1 MASNDDAFPPVE
13 MLAARL
19 RERIQTE
26 GPLSVA
32 AFMSEALFDPMAGF
46 YATKDPLGAA
56 NDFITAP
63 EISQMFGEL
72 LGLWTAEVW
81 SAMGAPAPVQ
91 LIELGP
97 GTGRMM
103 SDMLRAA
110 RAMPGFHEACDVT
123 LVEASPALK
132 MVQGETLA
140 KAPVPVRWA
149 KTLDKAAQGPC
160 VIVSNEFL
168 DCLPVRQAVRV
179 EGRWRER
186 VVGVDPADPNRFA
199 FGLGPVL
206 SEHELGEIP
215 GALREAE
222 EGALVEL
229 RPGDAPLVEAIAAR
243 LKAHPGYALFIDY
256 GADAPEFGDTLQAI
270 RKHETVD
277 PLDQPGTA
285 DLTCWAAF
293 DRLGALGEAAGLD
306 VYGPMGQGAF
316 LKGLGIEQRAAALA
330 ATAGEAARGRLARQ
344 LHRLVDAEEMGALFK
359 VMAFASPGLP
369 PAPGLDPFQP

>member
-1 MASNDDAFPPVE
+1 MSKSDDFRPVE

-19 RERIQTE
+19 RERIAAE
-26 GPLSVA
+26 GPLTVA
-32 AFMSEALFDPMAGF
+32 AYMAEALFDPMAGF

-81 SAMGAPAPVQ
+81 GQMGAPAPVQ

-110 RAMPGFHEACDVT
+110 RAMPGFLEACDVT

-132 MVQGETLA
+132 MVQGETLSR
-140 KAPVPVRWA
+140 APVPVRWA
-149 KTLDKAAQGPC
+149 KTVEKAARGPA

-168 DCLPVRQAVRV
+168 DCLPVRQAIFV

-186 VVGVDPADPNRFA
+186 VVGIDPADPQRFA

-206 SEHELGEIP
+206 SEADLAQIP
-215 GALREAE
+215 PALRDAR
-222 EGALVEL
+222 EGALIEL
-229 RPGDAPLVEAIAAR
+229 RPSDAPLVEEIAAR
-243 LKAHPGYALFIDY
+243 LHAHPGYALFVDY
-256 GADAPEFGDTLQAI
+256 GADRPEFGDTLQAI
-270 RKHETVD
+270 RRHEKVD

-293 DRLGALGEAAGLD
+293 DRLGALAKAAGLD
-306 VYGPMGQGAF
+306 VYGAAGQGAF
-316 LKGLGIEQRAAALA
+316 LKGLGIEQRAAALSRKVDE
-330 ATAGEAARGRLARQ
+330 AGRGRLSRQ
-344 LHRLVDAEEMGALFK
+344 LARLTDAEDMGSLFK

-369 PAPGLDPFQP
+369 LAPGLDPF